1 MRETNYIVQFIRKD
15 SQPNEEYIYLDRSEA
30 EHHFNLFKNDDSGLY
45 KKVLLLS
52 WIGDDTQKL
61 KEIQFA

>member
-1 MRETNYIVQFIRKD
+1 MRQTNYIVQFIRKD
-15 SQPNEEYIYLDRSEA
+15 GQPNEEYIYPDMIDA
-30 EHHFNLFKNDDSGLY
+30 ERHFQLFKNDDSGLY